1 MIRLHIIFAIISLI
15 TGPLGVI
22 KKLRIKSIQFHR
34 WNGRVYV
41 LSILLNFI
49 PGVYV
54 SFFATGGW
62 LSTIGFFF

>member
-1 MIRLHIIFAIISLI
+1 MIRLQIIFTIISLI

-22 KKLRIKSIQFHR
+22 KKLRIKSIHFHR

-49 PGVYV
+49 PGVYAV
-54 SFFATGGW
+54 FLRRGDG
-62 LSTIGFFF
+62 